1 MSFLHVYHEA
11 DGEQPLLSTYD
22 GERIAAELAAHGV
35 HFERWDTDV
44 ALAPD
49 ADQETVLAAYAD
61 GVARLQAE
69 SGFAVAAV
77 IRLTPDHPDKDAL
90 RQEFL
95 EEHRHGED
103 EARFFV
109 RGEGIFY
116 LHMDSRVYV
125 IGCTQGDLMTVPAN
139 TPRWFDMGPNPDFT
153 YIRMFTDTQG
163 WVVNMTDSPIA
174 SRFPRFEALM
184 AEAAA

>member
-22 GERIAAELAAHGV
+22 GERIAAELDAHGV
-35 HFERWDTDV
+35 RFERWSTDV
-44 ALAPD
+44 TLAPD
-49 ADQETVLAAYAD
+49 ADQESVLAAFAD

-69 SGFAVAAV
+69 FGFAVAAV
-77 IRLTPDHPDKDAL
+77 ISLTPDHPDKETL

-95 EEHRHGED
+95 EEHRHAED

-109 RGEGIFY
+109 RGEGIYY

-125 IGCTQGDLMTVPAN
+125 IGCSQGDLMSVPAN
-139 TPRWFDMGPNPDFT
+139 TPRWFDMGPNPDFLC
-153 YIRMFTDTQG
+153 IRMFTNTQG
-163 WVVNMTDSPIA
+163 WVTQMTESRIA
-174 SRFPRFEALM
+174 SRFPRFEALTD
-184 AEAAA
+184 AAA